1 MRRLASCLLVLAVG
15 GCALLGPS
23 PEQRAAK
30 VEPMLAAAGFRA
42 IPADTP
48 EKLARLQALKPP
60 VKLTYSI
67 RGGTPHYWYA
77 DPYRCKCLYIGD
89 EARYQRYETLR
100 VQADIAETEKATA
113 VMEANA
119 ASVDEQMEYFVPSG
133 VEMLWVAP

>member
-1 MRRLASCLLVLAVG
+1 MPRLSVLLFVLLA
-15 GCALLGPS
+15 GCAVFGPS
-23 PEQRAAK
+23 PQQRAAK

-48 EKLARLQALKPP
+48 DKLARLQQMKPP
-60 VKLTYSI
+60 LRLTYSI

-77 DPYRCKCLYIGD
+77 DPYRCQCLYLGD

-113 VMEANA
+113 VMEENA
-119 ASVDEQMEYFVPSG
+119 ASVDEQMDYFVPSG